1 MRYSIPGLDAQAKE
15 GSNQMRNFKSLGLAL
30 AATLAMGAVASSAAQ
45 AEFTIGTGGNTV
57 TVSQIG
63 INEFFIPG
71 FGPVECTSVTGDA
84 SASGTVADLT
94 FILSYSGCTAFG
106 QPLDIATDSCTFTL
120 TTDSTVHICRSGG
133 PLTMTVTSGGLSV
146 CTLTFGAQTAAVTLH
161 NKTKAATG
169 KMDIEVTTGVIG
181 LHYVVHNPNGNTGC
195 PAAGTYTNGEYNGSL
210 TITAENSSTG
220 AAADITHS
228 TPTKVHP

>member
-1 MRYSIPGLDAQAKE
+1 MMRSL
-15 GSNQMRNFKSLGLAL
+15 KSLGIAL

-84 SASGTVADLT
+84 SASGTVASLS
-94 FILSYSGCTAFG
+94 INPSYSGCTAFG
-106 QPLDIATDSCTFTL
+106 QPADMNANSCIFTL
-120 TTDSTVHICRSGG
+120 TTNSTVHICQSGG
-133 PLTMTVTSGGLSV
+133 PITITVTSGGSAV
-146 CTLTFGAQTAAVTLH
+146 CVVTVTAQTSAVTLH
-161 NKTKAATG
+161 NKTSILSG
-169 KMDIEVTTGVIG
+169 KMDIEVTTGFTGI
-181 LHYVVHNPNGNTGC
+181 HYVIHNPTNNSSC
-195 PAAGTYTNGEYNGSL
+195 PPSGTYTNGTQQGSL
-210 TITAENSSTG
+210 TITAENTNAG
-220 AAADITHS
+220 NAFVDITHS